1 MRTKDLRSIAL
12 AIGLGTAL
20 LVSGC
25 GRNNAPCSTDPS
37 QIESARAELRTAQ
50 QSVESARTELAQAR
64 QQKTELEG
72 QLDRLPDA
80 AELERRLEILKKG
93 SGR

>member
-1 MRTKDLRSIAL
+1 MRNKDLRSIAFT
-12 AIGLGTAL
+12 IGLGTAL

-64 QQKTELEG
+64 QQKTDLES

>member
-1 MRTKDLRSIAL
+1 MLTKDLRSMTFVV
-12 AIGLGTAL
+12 GLGAAL

-25 GRNNAPCSTDPS
+25 SRNNPPCSTDPS

-50 QSVESARTELAQAR
+50 QSVESARTELAQAQ
-64 QQKTELEG
+64 QQKSQLES
-72 QLDRLPDA
+72 QLDRMPDV